1 MATKNAKTMSV
12 ETLVKNIESVMASC
26 KDDAELKTNGNAISK
41 ALKGAYEKRV
51 AEIAKAIREKEA
63 KKAAKAEK
71 EAAKAKKGEKK
82 TDKAAPKTKKVEAK
96 AEAPKTAKVG
106 GEEIEQVAL
115 TDVKALKKLGLKFVP
130 YSDKCVVIAGNTK
143 AIYRE
148 LKKLSAMP
156 KSGVFGNGNLKAV
169 KGFEGGFGWLV
180 NRDNK
185 NYAKVAEKLHLKA
198 I

>member
-41 ALKGAYEKRV
+41 ALKGAYEARV
-51 AEIAKAIREKEA
+51 AEIAKAIR
-63 KKAAKAEK
+63 EK

-96 AEAPKTAKVG
+96 AAPKAEAPKTAKVG
-106 GEEIEQVAL
+106 GEEVAQVAL

-148 LKKLSAMP
+148 LKKLSATP

-180 NRDNK
+180 NKDNK